1 MMSMHVQEASSPFVH
16 APAGDAFAVDALRD
30 PGERRRLSAPALR
43 LFFRAAELWGLNVD
57 QRRAILG
64 DVSRQTEHNWRNGAP
79 GVLTR
84 DQLERVSLVLGV
96 LKGLR
101 LVFAD
106 DTHGL
111 RWLRA
116 ENHDLPF
123 GGRSPLDRMLAGGI
137 DDLYAVRRYL
147 DAWRGGG

>member
-1 MMSMHVQEASSPFVH
+1 MNVQEASVPFIH
-16 APAGDAFAVDALRD
+16 DAPSGSLGVGMLRD
-30 PGERRRLSAPALR
+30 AGERRRLSAPALR
-43 LFFRAAELWGLNVD
+43 LFFRAAELLGLNVE

-84 DQLERVSLVLGV
+84 DQLERVSLVLGIV
-96 LKGLR
+96 KGLR

-106 DTHGL
+106 DAHGL
-111 RWLRA
+111 RWLKAPNR
-116 ENHDLPF
+116 DLAF
-123 GGRSPLDRMLAGGI
+123 GGRSPLDRMLAGGM

-147 DAWRGGG
+147 DAWRGGA

>member
-1 MMSMHVQEASSPFVH
+1 MHVQEASVPFIHGPSPET
-16 APAGDAFAVDALRD
+16 AGLDGLRD
-30 PGERRRLSAPALR
+30 PNERRRLSAPALR
-43 LFFRAAELWGLNVD
+43 LFFRAAEVWGLNVE
-57 QRRAILG
+57 QRRAVLG

-84 DQLERVSLVLGV
+84 DQLERVSLVLGI

-106 DTHGL
+106 DAQGM

-116 ENHDLPF
+116 PNRDLTF
-123 GGRSPLDRMLAGGI
+123 GGRSPLDRITAGGME
-137 DDLYAVRRYL
+137 DLYAVRRYL
-147 DAWRGGG
+147 DAWRGGA

>member
-1 MMSMHVQEASSPFVH
+1 MV
-16 APAGDAFAVDALRD
+16 GLDALRD
-30 PGERRRLSAPALR
+30 PNERRRLSAPALR
-43 LFFRAAELWGLNVD
+43 LFFRVAEVWGLNVE
-57 QRRAILG
+57 QRRAVLG

-84 DQLERVSLVLGV
+84 DQLERVSLVLGI

-106 DTHGL
+106 EAQGL

-116 ENHDLPF
+116 ANRDLTF
-123 GGRSPLDRMLAGGI
+123 GGRSPLDRITSGGME
-137 DDLYAVRRYL
+137 DLYAVRRYI

>member
-1 MMSMHVQEASSPFVH
+1 MHVEEASVPFV
-16 APAGDAFAVDALRD
+16 AGPVSVAFGADALRD
-30 PGERRRLSAPALR
+30 PSQRRRLSAPALR
-43 LFFRAAELWGLNVD
+43 LFFKTAELWGLTVD

-84 DQLERVSLVLGV
+84 DQLERVSLVLGI

-106 DTHGL
+106 DAHGL

-123 GGRSPLDRMLAGGI
+123 GGGAPLDRMMAGGI

-147 DAWRGGG
+147 DAWRGGV

>member
-1 MMSMHVQEASSPFVH
+1 ME
-16 APAGDAFAVDALRD
+16 ALRD
-30 PGERRRLSAPALR
+30 PSERRRLSAPALR
-43 LFFRAAELWGLNVD
+43 LLFRAAELWGLNVD

-79 GVLTR
+79 GILTR

-106 DTHGL
+106 DAHGV

-116 ENHDLPF
+116 DNRDLTF
-123 GGRSPLDRMLAGGI
+123 GGRSPLDRMTAGGI